1 MPPKRDF
8 YEVLSVKRDADEKEI
23 KRAFRRL
30 ARKYHPDVNPGNKE
44 AEHKFKEM
52 AEAYQVLSDPEKRR
66 QYDQF
71 GKEGQSWSQAG
82 PGGVPGGWTTTEGP
96 GGFGNLNDLIEELL
110 GGGRRGRGRRQ
121 RGQDLQFHIDVA
133 LEDAFHGATREIAVP
148 VPQPCPQCQGMGL
161 TPRGDVCTNCG
172 GRGQVEQIKR
182 LQVKIPAGIQS
193 GSRIRL
199 AGQGVAGGD
208 LYLTPRILPHRL
220 FKRRGDDLHL
230 DVPVTYAE
238 AALGAEIDVP
248 TMNGRVKVKLPAGI
262 SSNQRLRLAGKGMP
276 RAGDGGAG
284 DLYVEVSI
292 VVPKDLTREEKDLIA
307 RLGGM
312 RHESPRANLRA

>member
-8 YEVLSVKRDADEKEI
+8 YEVLGVKRDADEKEL
-23 KRAFRRL
+23 KRAFRKL

-44 AEHKFKEM
+44 AEQKFKEM

-71 GKEGQSWSQAG
+71 AQAGQPWSQTG
-82 PGGVPGGWTTTEGP
+82 PGGAPGAWTTAEGV
-96 GGFGNLNDLIEELL
+96 GGYGNLNDLIEELL
-110 GGGRRGRGRRQ
+110 GGGRRGRSRKQ
-121 RGQDLQFHIDVA
+121 RGQDLQFHIDVT
-133 LEDAFHGATREIAVP
+133 LEDAFRGATREIAVP
-148 VPQPCPQCQGMGL
+148 APQPCPQCQGMGL
-161 TPRGDVCTNCG
+161 TSRGDVCTNCG
-172 GRGQVEQIKR
+172 GRGQIEQIKR
-182 LQVKIPAGIQS
+182 LQVKIPAGVHS

-208 LYLTPRILPHRL
+208 LYLTPRIAPHRL

-230 DVPVTYAE
+230 DVPVTYPE

-248 TMNGRVKVKLPAGI
+248 TMNGRVKVKLPAGT

-276 RAGDGGAG
+276 RADGGGAG
-284 DLYVEVSI
+284 DLYVEVKI
-292 VVPKDLTREEKDLIA
+292 VVPRDLTREEKDLIA
-307 RLGGM
+307 RLGDM

>member
-1 MPPKRDF
+1 MPPKKDF
-8 YEVLSVKRDADEKEI
+8 YEVLGVKRNADEKEL

-44 AEHKFKEM
+44 AEQKFKEM

-71 GKEGQSWSQAG
+71 GQAGQSWSQAG
-82 PGGVPGGWTTTEGP
+82 PGGAPGPWTTTEGY

-110 GGGRRGRGRRQ
+110 GGGRRGKGRKQ
-121 RGQDLQFHIDVA
+121 RGQDLQFNIDA
-133 LEDAFHGATREIAVP
+133 TLEDAFHGATREIAVP
-148 VPQPCPQCQGMGL
+148 IPQPCPTCQGMGL
-161 TPRGDVCTNCG
+161 TSRGDVCANCKG
-172 GRGQVEQIKR
+172 SGQTEQIKR
-182 LQVKIPAGIQS
+182 LHVRIPAGIQS

-208 LYLTPRILPHRL
+208 LYLIPKIAPHRL

-238 AALGAEIDVP
+238 AALGAEVDVP
-248 TMNGRVKVKLPAGI
+248 TMNGRVKVKLPAGT
-262 SSNQRLRLAGKGMP
+262 SSNRRLRLAGKGMP
-276 RAGDGGAG
+276 RAGGSGAG
-284 DLYVEVSI
+284 DLYAEVKI
-292 VVPKDLTREEKDLIA
+292 VVPKDLTQEEKDLIA
-307 RLGGM
+307 RLAEM
-312 RHESPRANLRA
+312 RRESPRANLRA